1 MERKIMDL
9 QLKGLRA
16 LVTGSSAGIGYAIA
30 ELLYKEG
37 ATVYLNGRTQLRV
50 DEALKR
56 LHASAGTSGTA
67 YGLVS
72 DLATAEG
79 ANKLISELPDVDIL
93 INNVGIYEPKEFAQ
107 ITDEDWLHTFE
118 VNVMSGIRLSRHYI
132 EGMRKRDWGRIVF
145 ISSESGV
152 NIPSEM
158 IHYGVTKTAQIAVAR
173 GLAETTVGTKITVNS
188 VLPGPTASEGVEQ
201 FIKEMAKQG
210 NTSAELVEK
219 ELFEKIRP
227 TSLLKRLATS
237 EEVASMVAYVCSPL
251 AAATNGAALRVD
263 GGVVRSIL

>member
-1 MERKIMDL
+1 MDL

-50 DEALKR
+50 DEALKH
-56 LHASAGTSGTA
+56 LHASAGTIGTA

-188 VLPGPTASEGVEQ
+188 ILPGPTASEGVEQ

-210 NTSAELVEK
+210 NTNAESVEK

>member
-1 MERKIMDL
+1 MDL
-9 QLKGLRA
+9 QLKGLKA

-30 ELLYKEG
+30 ELLCKEG
-37 ATVYLNGRTQLRV
+37 AIVYLNGRTQARV
-50 DEALKR
+50 DQAVKKLQAAVPTGKV
-56 LHASAGTSGTA
+56 H
-67 YGLVS
+67 GLVS
-72 DLATAEG
+72 DLASAEG
-79 ANKLISELPDVDIL
+79 ANKLISELPDADIL

-107 ITDEDWLHTFE
+107 ITDEMWLNTFQ

-173 GLAETTVGTKITVNS
+173 GLAETTAGTKITVNS

-201 FIKEMAKQG
+201 FIVEMSKQNKTDVQTVENEFFKE
-210 NTSAELVEK
+210 V
-219 ELFEKIRP
+219 RP
-227 TSLLKRLATS
+227 SSLLKRFATS
-237 EEVASMVAYVCSPL
+237 EEVANMVAYVCSPL

>member
-1 MERKIMDL
+1 MDL

-50 DEALKR
+50 DEALKH

-173 GLAETTVGTKITVNS
+173 GLVETTVGTKITVNS

-201 FIKEMAKQG
+201 FIKEMAKQS
-210 NTSAELVEK
+210 NTNAESVEK

-251 AAATNGAALRVD
+251 AAATNGAAHRVD

>member
-1 MERKIMDL
+1 MDL

-56 LHASAGTSGTA
+56 LHASAGRSGTA

-72 DLATAEG
+72 DLAAAEG

-107 ITDEDWLHTFE
+107 ISDEDWLHTFE

-210 NTSAELVEK
+210 NTNAESVEK

>member
-1 MERKIMDL
+1 MDL

-37 ATVYLNGRTQLRV
+37 ATVYLNGRSQGRV

-56 LHASAGTSGTA
+56 LHATAGTSGTA

-72 DLATAEG
+72 DLATAAG
-79 ANKLISELPDVDIL
+79 ANKLISELPEVDIL
-93 INNVGIYEPKEFAQ
+93 INNVGIFEPKEFAQ
-107 ITDEDWLHTFE
+107 ITDDDWIRTFQ

-132 EGMRKRDWGRIVF
+132 EGMRKRDWGRIIF

-188 VLPGPTASEGVEQ
+188 VLPGPTNSEGVEQ
-201 FIKEMAKQG
+201 FIVDMAKQ
-210 NTSAELVEK
+210 NNSDAKTVEN
-219 ELFEKIRP
+219 EMFEKMRP
-227 TSLLKRLATS
+227 TSLLKRLATT
-237 EEVASMVAYVCSPL
+237 EEVANMVVYICSPL
-251 AAATNGAALRVD
+251 AAATNGSALRVD

>member
-1 MERKIMDL
+1 MDL

-56 LHASAGTSGTA
+56 LHASSGTSGTA

-118 VNVMSGIRLSRHYI
+118 VNVMSGIRLSRHYL

-210 NTSAELVEK
+210 NTNAESVEK

-237 EEVASMVAYVCSPL
+237 DEVASMVAYVCSPL

>member
-1 MERKIMDL
+1 MDL

-56 LHASAGTSGTA
+56 LHATAGNSGTA

-118 VNVMSGIRLSRHYI
+118 VNVMSGIRLSRHYL

-210 NTSAELVEK
+210 NTNAESVEK

-237 EEVASMVAYVCSPL
+237 DEVASMVAYVCSPL

>member
-1 MERKIMDL
+1 MDL

-37 ATVYLNGRTQLRV
+37 ATVYLNGRSQLRV
-50 DEALKR
+50 DEALKH
-56 LHASAGTSGTA
+56 LHASAGVSGTA
-67 YGLVS
+67 YGLAS

-79 ANKLISELPDVDIL
+79 ASKLISELPDVDIL

-210 NTSAELVEK
+210 NTNAESVEK

>member
-1 MERKIMDL
+1 MDL
-9 QLKGLRA
+9 QIKGLRA

-56 LHASAGTSGTA
+56 LHASSGTSGTA

-107 ITDEDWLHTFE
+107 ISDEDWLHTFE
-118 VNVMSGIRLSRHYI
+118 VNVMSGIRLSRHYL

-173 GLAETTVGTKITVNS
+173 GLAETTVGTRITVNS
-188 VLPGPTASEGVEQ
+188 VLPGPTASEGVAQ

-210 NTSAELVEK
+210 NTNAESVEK